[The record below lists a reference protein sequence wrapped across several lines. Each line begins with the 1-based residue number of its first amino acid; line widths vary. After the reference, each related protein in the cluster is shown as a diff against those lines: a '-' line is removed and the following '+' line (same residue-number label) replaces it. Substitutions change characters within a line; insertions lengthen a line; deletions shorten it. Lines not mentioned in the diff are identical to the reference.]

1 MSFLDQI
8 SAPPCPWTM
17 YIGYF
22 VIPEVKRTSVTEG
35 NLINRYMMSVKKF
48 RTNCRKSAF
57 LLPVRTF
64 ALAVAMCNPP
74 KKPKKPQKR
83 LMDFHNG
90 ITCRRFD
97 LEGWDLV

>member
-1 MSFLDQI
+1 MIIFNGADNSKRFEPATVGVKKMSFLDQI
-8 SAPPCPWTM
+8 SAPPYPWTM

-22 VIPEVKRTSVTEG
+22 VIPEVKRTSVMEG

-64 ALAVAMCNPP
+64 AVAVAMCSH
-74 KKPKKPQKR
+74 Q
-83 LMDFHNG
+83 
-90 ITCRRFD
+90 RF
-97 LEGWDLV
+97 

>member
-1 MSFLDQI
+1 MIIFNGAEDSKRFEPATVGVKKRSFLSKI

-22 VIPEVKRTSVTEG
+22 VIPEVKRTSVIEG

-48 RTNCRKSAF
+48 RTNCGKSAF

-64 ALAVAMCNPP
+64 AVSGTMCNPL
-74 KKPKKPQKR
+74 KPP
-83 LMDFHNG
+83 
-90 ITCRRFD
+90 
-97 LEGWDLV
+97 